1 MEEKYFFLKHELQ
14 VQMMNLKAELEKQ
27 LASQKSVAEPEND
40 EVSLIKLAENG
51 LKSILLKI
59 FNY

>member
-51 LKSILLKI
+51 LKI
-59 FNY
+59 FY